1 MYAQPADAPR
11 RKPVTVPG
19 LRAMK
24 ARGEKIVVLTCY
36 DASFAAQMEAAGV
49 DVALVGDSLGMVVQ
63 GQASTLPVTLDHM
76 VYHTSLVARGLSTT
90 LLVADLP
97 FMQFRDPATALAA
110 AGRLMAEG
118 GAAMVK
124 LEGGSDWVCDV
135 IAALTA
141 HDVPVCA
148 HLGLTPQSVHKMGG
162 YRMQG
167 KTGDAAARLRDQ
179 ARATVAAGA
188 ELLVLESMPAALA
201 GEITRDVTIPT
212 IGIGA
217 GAECDGQVLVCYD
230 MLGITP
236 GHRPKFSKDFLAGRG
251 SVRDAIAAYAD
262 DVRAGRRSEEHT
274 SELQSPVHLVCRL
287 LLEKKKKKKNTKQK
301 N

>member
-1 MYAQPADAPR
+1 MYVQPADAPK

-24 ARGEKIVVLTCY
+24 ARAEKIVVLTCY
-36 DASFAAQMEAAGV
+36 DASFATHMEAVGI
-49 DVALVGDSLGMVVQ
+49 DVALVGDSLGNVVQ
-63 GQASTLPVTLDHM
+63 GQTSTVPVTLDQM
-76 VYHTSLVARGLSTT
+76 VYHGSLVARGLSST
-90 LLVADLP
+90 LQIIDLP

-110 AGRLMAEG
+110 SARLMAEG

-124 LEGGSDWVCDV
+124 LEGGSDWVCEV
-135 IAALTA
+135 IATLAS

-167 KTGDAAARLRDQ
+167 KTGDAAARLREQ
-179 ARATVAAGA
+179 AQAVAHAGA

-201 GEITRDVTIPT
+201 GEITRALEIPT

-230 MLGITP
+230 VLGLTP
-236 GHRPKFSKDFLAGRG
+236 GRRPKFSKDFLAGRG
-251 SVRDAIAAYAD
+251 SVREAFAAYAE
-262 DVRAGRRSEEHT
+262 DVRAG
-274 SELQSPVHLVCRL
+274 LFPGPGQIAG
-287 LLEKKKKKKNTKQK
+287 
-301 N
+301 

>member
-1 MYAQPADAPR
+1 MYVQSADAPK

-188 ELLVLESMPAALA
+188 ELLVLEPMPAALA
-201 GEITRDVTIPT
+201 GEIARDVPIPT

-230 MLGITP
+230 MLGLTP

-262 DVRAGRRSEEHT
+262 DVRAGRFPGPE
-274 SELQSPVHLVCRL
+274 QIAG
-287 LLEKKKKKKNTKQK
+287 
-301 N
+301 

>member
-1 MYAQPADAPR
+1 MYVQPADAPK

-36 DASFAAQMEAAGV
+36 DASFATHMEAVGI
-49 DVALVGDSLGMVVQ
+49 DVALVGDSLGNVVQ
-63 GQASTLPVTLDHM
+63 GQTSTVPVTLDQM
-76 VYHTSLVARGLSTT
+76 IYHGSLVARGLSST
-90 LLVADLP
+90 LQIVDLP

-110 AGRLMAEG
+110 SARLMAEG

-124 LEGGSDWVCDV
+124 LEGGSDWVCEV
-135 IAALTA
+135 IATLAS

-167 KTGDAAARLRDQ
+167 KTDDAAARLREQ
-179 ARATVAAGA
+179 AQAVTHAGA
-188 ELLVLESMPAALA
+188 ELLVLESIPEAVA
-201 GEITRDVTIPT
+201 GEITRAVEIPT

-217 GAECDGQVLVCYD
+217 GAQCDGQVLVCYD
-230 MLGITP
+230 LLGLTP
-236 GHRPKFSKDFLAGRG
+236 GRRPKFSKDFLEGRG
-251 SVRDAIAAYAD
+251 SVREAFAAYAD
-262 DVRAGRRSEEHT
+262 EVRAGRFPGPE
-274 SELQSPVHLVCRL
+274 QIAG
-287 LLEKKKKKKNTKQK
+287 
-301 N
+301 

>member
-1 MYAQPADAPR
+1 MYVQSADAPK

-201 GEITRDVTIPT
+201 GEIARDVPIPT

-230 MLGITP
+230 MLGLTP

-262 DVRAGRRSEEHT
+262 DVRTGRFPGSGQIAG
-274 SELQSPVHLVCRL
+274 
-287 LLEKKKKKKNTKQK
+287 
-301 N
+301 

>member
-1 MYAQPADAPR
+1 MYVQPLDAPK

-24 ARGEKIVVLTCY
+24 ARGDKIVVLTCY
-36 DASFAAQMEAAGV
+36 DASFAAHMEAAGV

-63 GQASTLPVTLDHM
+63 GLASTLPVTLDEM
-76 VYHTSLVARGLSTT
+76 VYHTSLVARGLAST

-135 IAALTA
+135 IAALAA
-141 HDVPVCA
+141 HEVPVCA
-148 HLGLTPQSVHKMGG
+148 HLGLTPQSVHKLGG

-167 KTGDAAARLRDQ
+167 KSGDAAARLREQ
-179 ARATVAAGA
+179 ARAVAAAGA

-201 GEITRDVTIPT
+201 GEITRDLAIPT

-251 SVRDAIAAYAD
+251 SVRDAIAAYAE
-262 DVRAGRRSEEHT
+262 DVRAARFPGPE
-274 SELQSPVHLVCRL
+274 QIAG
-287 LLEKKKKKKNTKQK
+287 
-301 N
+301 

>member
-1 MYAQPADAPR
+1 MYVQSADAPR

-36 DASFAAQMEAAGV
+36 DASFAAHMEAAGV

-63 GQASTLPVTLDHM
+63 GHSSTLPVTLDQM
-76 VYHTSLVARGLSTT
+76 IYHASLVARGLSGT
-90 LLVADLP
+90 LQVVDLP
-97 FMQFRDPATALAA
+97 FMQFRDPAAALAA
-110 AGRLMAEG
+110 SGRLMAEG

-124 LEGGSDWVCDV
+124 LEGGSEWTCEV
-135 IAALTA
+135 IATLVA
-141 HDVPVCA
+141 HEVPVCA

-167 KTGDAAARLRDQ
+167 KTDDAATRLRAE
-179 ARATVAAGA
+179 ARAVEHAGA

-201 GEITRDVTIPT
+201 GEITRELSIPT

-236 GHRPKFSKDFLAGRG
+236 GRRPKFSKDFLAGRG
-251 SVRDAIAAYAD
+251 SVREAIDAYAA
-262 DVRAGRRSEEHT
+262 DVRAGRFPGPE
-274 SELQSPVHLVCRL
+274 QIAG
-287 LLEKKKKKKNTKQK
+287 
-301 N
+301 

>member
-1 MYAQPADAPR
+1 MYVQPLDAPK

-24 ARGEKIVVLTCY
+24 ARGDKIVVLTCY
-36 DASFAAQMEAAGV
+36 DASFAAHMEAAGV

-63 GQASTLPVTLDHM
+63 GQASTLPVTLDEM
-76 VYHTSLVARGLSTT
+76 VYHTSLVARGLAST

-135 IAALTA
+135 IAALAA
-141 HDVPVCA
+141 HEVPVCA

-167 KTGDAAARLRDQ
+167 KSGDAAARLREQ
-179 ARATVAAGA
+179 ARAVAAAGA

-201 GEITRDVTIPT
+201 GEITRDLAIPT

-230 MLGITP
+230 MLGLTP

-251 SVRDAIAAYAD
+251 SIRDAITAYAD
-262 DVRAGRRSEEHT
+262 DVRAGRFPAPE
-274 SELQSPVHLVCRL
+274 QIAG
-287 LLEKKKKKKNTKQK
+287 
-301 N
+301 

>member
-1 MYAQPADAPR
+1 MYVQPADAPK

-24 ARGEKIVVLTCY
+24 TRGEKIVVLTCY
-36 DASFAAQMEAAGV
+36 DASFATHMEAVGV
-49 DVALVGDSLGMVVQ
+49 DVALVGDSLGNVVQ
-63 GQASTLPVTLDHM
+63 GQTSTVPVTLDQM
-76 VYHTSLVARGLSTT
+76 IYHGSLVARGLSAT
-90 LLVADLP
+90 LQIVDLP

-110 AGRLMAEG
+110 SARLMAEG

-135 IAALTA
+135 IATLAS

-167 KTGDAAARLRDQ
+167 KTDDAAARLREQ
-179 ARATVAAGA
+179 ARAVAQAGA

-201 GEITRDVTIPT
+201 GEITRMLEIPT

-230 MLGITP
+230 LLGLTP
-236 GHRPKFSKDFLAGRG
+236 GRRPKFSKDFLEGRG
-251 SVRDAIAAYAD
+251 SVREAFAAYAD
-262 DVRAGRRSEEHT
+262 DVRAGRFPGPE
-274 SELQSPVHLVCRL
+274 QIAG
-287 LLEKKKKKKNTKQK
+287 
-301 N
+301 

>member
-1 MYAQPADAPR
+1 MYIQPADAPK

-36 DASFAAQMEAAGV
+36 DASFATHMEAVGI
-49 DVALVGDSLGMVVQ
+49 DVALVGDSLGNVVQ
-63 GQASTLPVTLDHM
+63 GQTSTVPVTLDQM
-76 VYHTSLVARGLSTT
+76 IYHGSLVARGLSST
-90 LLVADLP
+90 LQIVDLP

-110 AGRLMAEG
+110 SARLMAEG

-124 LEGGSDWVCDV
+124 LEGGSDWVCEV
-135 IAALTA
+135 IATLAS

-167 KTGDAAARLRDQ
+167 KTDDAAARLREQ
-179 ARATVAAGA
+179 AQAVVNAGA

-201 GEITRDVTIPT
+201 GEITRAVDIPT

-230 MLGITP
+230 LLGLTP
-236 GHRPKFSKDFLAGRG
+236 GRRPKFSKDFLEGRG
-251 SVRDAIAAYAD
+251 SVREAFAAYAD
-262 DVRAGRRSEEHT
+262 DVRAGRFPGPE
-274 SELQSPVHLVCRL
+274 QIAG
-287 LLEKKKKKKNTKQK
+287 
-301 N
+301 

>member
-1 MYAQPADAPR
+1 MYVQPADAPQ

-24 ARGEKIVVLTCY
+24 ARGEKIAVLTCY
-36 DASFAAQMEAAGV
+36 DASFAAHMEAVGV

-63 GQASTLPVTLDHM
+63 GNASTLPVTLDQM
-76 VYHTSLVARGLSTT
+76 VYHTSLVARGLQST
-90 LLVADLP
+90 LMIVDLP

-110 AGRLMAEG
+110 SARLMKEG

-124 LEGGSDWVCDV
+124 LEGGAGWVCEV
-135 IAALTA
+135 IAALVERE
-141 HDVPVCA
+141 VPVCA
-148 HLGLTPQSVHKMGG
+148 HLGLTPQSVHKLGG
-162 YRMQG
+162 YKMQG
-167 KTGDAAARLRDQ
+167 KTDDAAARLREH
-179 ARATVAAGA
+179 ARAVVQAGA

-201 GEITRDVTIPT
+201 AEITREVPIPT

-251 SVRDAIAAYAD
+251 SVREAFAAYVE
-262 DVRAGRRSEEHT
+262 DVRAGRFPGPEQVVR
-274 SELQSPVHLVCRL
+274 
-287 LLEKKKKKKNTKQK
+287 
-301 N
+301 

>member
-1 MYAQPADAPR
+1 MYVQPADAPK

-24 ARGEKIVVLTCY
+24 ARGEKIAVLTCY
-36 DASFAAQMEAAGV
+36 DASFATHMEAVGI
-49 DVALVGDSLGMVVQ
+49 DVALVGDSLGNVVQ
-63 GQASTLPVTLDHM
+63 GQASTVPVTLDQM
-76 VYHTSLVARGLSTT
+76 VYHGSLVARGLSAT
-90 LLVADLP
+90 LQIVDLP

-110 AGRLMAEG
+110 SARLMAEG

-124 LEGGSDWVCDV
+124 LEGGSGWTCEV
-135 IAALTA
+135 IAALA
-141 HDVPVCA
+141 SHDVPVCA

-167 KTGDAAARLRDQ
+167 KTDDAAARLRNEAQ
-179 ARATVAAGA
+179 AVAQAGA

-201 GEITRDVTIPT
+201 GEITRALAIPT

-230 MLGITP
+230 LLGLTP
-236 GHRPKFSKDFLAGRG
+236 GRRPKFSKDFLAGRG
-251 SVRDAIAAYAD
+251 SVREAFAAYAE
-262 DVRAGRRSEEHT
+262 DVRAGRFPAPE
-274 SELQSPVHLVCRL
+274 QIAG
-287 LLEKKKKKKNTKQK
+287 
-301 N
+301 

>member
-1 MYAQPADAPR
+1 MYVQSADAPR

-24 ARGEKIVVLTCY
+24 ARVEKIVVLTCY
-36 DASFAAQMEAAGV
+36 DASFAAHMEAAGV

-63 GQASTLPVTLDHM
+63 GHSSTLPVTLDQM
-76 VYHTSLVARGLSTT
+76 VYHASLVARGLSGT
-90 LLVADLP
+90 LQVVDLP
-97 FMQFRDPATALAA
+97 FMQFRDPAAALAA
-110 AGRLMAEG
+110 SGRLMAEG

-124 LEGGSDWVCDV
+124 LEGGSEWTCEV
-135 IAALTA
+135 IATLAA
-141 HDVPVCA
+141 HEIPVCA

-167 KTGDAAARLRDQ
+167 KTDDAATRLRAE
-179 ARATVAAGA
+179 ARAVEHAGA

-201 GEITRDVTIPT
+201 GEITRELSIPT

-236 GHRPKFSKDFLAGRG
+236 GRRPKFSKDFLTGRG
-251 SVRDAIAAYAD
+251 SVREAIDAYAT
-262 DVRAGRRSEEHT
+262 DVRAGRFPGPE
-274 SELQSPVHLVCRL
+274 QVAG
-287 LLEKKKKKKNTKQK
+287 
-301 N
+301 

>member
-1 MYAQPADAPR
+1 MYVQPLDAPK

-24 ARGEKIVVLTCY
+24 ARGDKIVVLTCY
-36 DASFAAQMEAAGV
+36 DASFAAHMEAAGV

-63 GQASTLPVTLDHM
+63 GLASTLPVTLDEM
-76 VYHTSLVARGLSTT
+76 VYHTSLVARGLAST

-135 IAALTA
+135 IAALAA
-141 HDVPVCA
+141 HEVPVCA
-148 HLGLTPQSVHKMGG
+148 HLGLTPQSVHKLGG

-167 KTGDAAARLRDQ
+167 KSGDAAARLREQ
-179 ARATVAAGA
+179 ARAVAAAGA

-201 GEITRDVTIPT
+201 GEITRDLAIPT

-236 GHRPKFSKDFLAGRG
+236 GHRPKFSKDFLVGRG
-251 SVRDAIAAYAD
+251 SVRDAIAAYAE
-262 DVRAGRRSEEHT
+262 DVRAARFPGPE
-274 SELQSPVHLVCRL
+274 QIAG
-287 LLEKKKKKKNTKQK
+287 
-301 N
+301 

>member
-1 MYAQPADAPR
+1 MYVQSADAPR

-36 DASFAAQMEAAGV
+36 DASFAAHMEAAGV

-63 GQASTLPVTLDHM
+63 GHASTLPVTLDQM
-76 VYHTSLVARGLSTT
+76 VYHASLVARGLAAT
-90 LLVADLP
+90 LLIADLP
-97 FMQFRDPATALAA
+97 FMQFRDPAIALAA
-110 AGRLMAEG
+110 SARLMAEG

-124 LEGGSDWVCDV
+124 LEGGSEWTCEV
-135 IAALTA
+135 IATLAA
-141 HDVPVCA
+141 HEIPVCA

-167 KTGDAAARLRDQ
+167 KSDDAAARLRAE
-179 ARATVAAGA
+179 ARAVVHAGA

-201 GEITRDVTIPT
+201 GEITHGLSIPT

-236 GHRPKFSKDFLAGRG
+236 GRRPKFSKDFLAGRG
-251 SVRDAIAAYAD
+251 SVREAIDTYAA
-262 DVRAGRRSEEHT
+262 DVRAGRFPGPE
-274 SELQSPVHLVCRL
+274 QIAG
-287 LLEKKKKKKNTKQK
+287 
-301 N
+301 

>member
-1 MYAQPADAPR
+1 MYVQSADAPK

-36 DASFAAQMEAAGV
+36 DASFATHMEAVGV
-49 DVALVGDSLGMVVQ
+49 DVALVGDSLGNVVQ
-63 GQASTLPVTLDHM
+63 GQTSTVPVTLDQM
-76 VYHTSLVARGLSTT
+76 VYHGSLVARGLSST
-90 LLVADLP
+90 LQIVDLP

-110 AGRLMAEG
+110 SARLMAEG

-124 LEGGSDWVCDV
+124 LEGGSDWVCEV
-135 IAALTA
+135 IATLAS

-167 KTGDAAARLRDQ
+167 KSDDAAARLRDQ
-179 ARATVAAGA
+179 AQAVAHAGA

-201 GEITRDVTIPT
+201 GEITRALPIPT

-217 GAECDGQVLVCYD
+217 GVECDGQVLVCYD
-230 MLGITP
+230 LLGLTP
-236 GHRPKFSKDFLAGRG
+236 GRRPKFSKDFLAGRG
-251 SVRDAIAAYAD
+251 SVREAFAAYAE
-262 DVRAGRRSEEHT
+262 DVRAGHFPGPE
-274 SELQSPVHLVCRL
+274 QIAG
-287 LLEKKKKKKNTKQK
+287 
-301 N
+301 